1 MVLTN
6 LGVLCKREGNLDD
19 AVAAYDRALSADPK
33 NRAAL
38 YNRAWARRQTGDL
51 RGAAAD
57 GRILVELFPQE
68 AGAHFELGAALL
80 VLGKEREALR
90 EYDRALE
97 LDPDHLDS
105 LLDRSMVRRSMGNLD
120 GAIADSTRRLEL
132 KPDDSYAHNNRGN
145 AYLDQ
150 GNLDA
155 ARRDLE
161 AAVALDPGNDK
172 ARKNLEILGRKMAA
186 AQPPAPR
193 PTATAAPPK
202 APPTAAP
209 PPQTAGMIEGA
220 TDAVPAAFISLD
232 PARMEPGGGPSADE
246 LWTPV
251 AQALPKAAAPSV
263 VSPMPRPLDPG
274 NIDLVDYQAAVV
286 SAVEAMRQIYG
297 PMSPAAEVRF
307 GAKWAPMFDNPFPEA
322 VAYLNRLNPLLS
334 QFLATRAA
342 ITEVALD
349 LEAALGEASYA
360 EGFGDPDGLETAM
373 ALALIHH
380 DQLQA
385 LAARLRLIVE
395 DVLALGEPPD
405 PVADKARRRKRF
417 LDTLAATRDLLPA
430 GGPDAGAAPGQ
441 FVLADTWSQVAV
453 DQSTPH
459 FRNSVTAQ
467 GTTIRSSSEF
477 VPFQGGQKPYTK
489 AYSYSWSGV
498 PQRHAAGEEF
508 TLSLRAEDGGCTGT
522 NYYSTSLYLSLL
534 SASGTPEEVA
544 HAISELK
551 ANGPRAYEAYTPLWY
566 PRKLGS
572 AGFQVD
578 TRDGAGQMWGE
589 SAATD
594 SFTGPGATDAPQY
607 ASGAMV
613 RAYALEFSALT
624 DAGVGRVYYVYLWDP
639 TGASVR
645 EVDLE
650 TAGSHTVTAET
661 PESILRRQYHDAN
674 VAYFSDRVADL
685 QRQLGTAGDQSQR
698 DFLRWQI
705 LAAEANLQ
713 GERDAITSLD
723 TGQWVRTRTGF
734 DNLCAYQAAHRSA
747 VEDARWTAVRRKI
760 NGAYRMLRLAPI
772 DQRDDLRK
780 FLERQF
786 DPELIASGD
795 PAKVGEVVEAVT
807 NRIQGHWEG
816 ESATEEAKAWEQE
829 ENIFWAQSIKMGAT
843 ILLTGD
849 VSKAAISFGA
859 TLAQA
864 QWAANAAGALYGG
877 VTGYVEGG
885 PGAALKESIASTGIV
900 AMAATEAVQG
910 YRDATARGSEWKDAF
925 KEGAARGGT
934 ILVLGKGLEFGAQG
948 LARWFAGKP
957 PTVQEAFEQARFRQ
971 QLDWDR
977 SLVDHFQRK
986 QWELA
991 QAVSQGAPMS
1001 AVQALNQEIRGLTG
1015 SINGSYGAKWL
1026 LKNQANAI
1034 SQAAFVGSVEEI
1046 YEDVMPTF
1054 RRNLEAMGY
1063 DLTGVEFNPIR
1074 NASSAGSPGMD
1085 WDVALSEAS
1094 ERGTIL
1100 RNGQPVGLATL
1111 QDDAQR
1117 AMNRS
1122 YFDVTGISARQTDIA
1137 VTTSIH
1143 PEAYWD
1149 RRWLDRVV
1157 DYEGLDPTRIDQA
1170 RWVTRHKAV
1179 EVMHKDHMNSI
1190 QKTQE
1195 ICRGTAKDLDT
1206 KLLKYLDHKIT
1217 AAGAVPG
1224 NAQQVKRLQELK
1236 AHWVEVRDGMSR
1248 IGTQETDPEVIR
1260 REMENLKQLTGGQDA
1275 FDIVENMNDLWQAL
1289 DKWVAR

>member
-1 MVLTN
+1 MVRKFSWRWLSLGIILCAATATAQTAEEALSRANAHYAEQRFEETVAACDEAIAANPAFSEAYRRRGWAYRFLERWAEADADFTTAISLEPTNPMLFNGRATARYNAGRLADALSDEDRALELDPDYVNALMMRGLIRQGLDDMAGARQDLERALALDPANVMVLTN
-6 LGVLCKREGNLDD
+6 LGVLCKREGNLD
-19 AVAAYDRALSADPK
+19 AALAAYNRALSADPK

-220 TDAVPAAFISLD
+220 TDAVPAAFISLN

-430 GGPDAGAAPGQ
+430 GRARRRGGAGAVRAGRHLVPGRGRPVHPPLPQ
-441 FVLADTWSQVAV
+441 QRHRPGDDNPLVERVRSLPGRPETV
-453 DQSTPH
+453 H
-459 FRNSVTAQ
+459 Q
-467 GTTIRSSSEF
+467 GLQLLLVRSS
-477 VPFQGGQKPYTK
+477 
-489 AYSYSWSGV
+489 A
-498 PQRHAAGEEF
+498 
-508 TLSLRAEDGGCTGT
+508 
-522 NYYSTSLYLSLL
+522 
-534 SASGTPEEVA
+534 
-544 HAISELK
+544 
-551 ANGPRAYEAYTPLWY
+551 
-566 PRKLGS
+566 
-572 AGFQVD
+572 
-578 TRDGAGQMWGE
+578 
-589 SAATD
+589 
-594 SFTGPGATDAPQY
+594 
-607 ASGAMV
+607 
-613 RAYALEFSALT
+613 
-624 DAGVGRVYYVYLWDP
+624 
-639 TGASVR
+639 
-645 EVDLE
+645 
-650 TAGSHTVTAET
+650 
-661 PESILRRQYHDAN
+661 
-674 VAYFSDRVADL
+674 
-685 QRQLGTAGDQSQR
+685 
-698 DFLRWQI
+698 
-705 LAAEANLQ
+705 
-713 GERDAITSLD
+713 
-723 TGQWVRTRTGF
+723 
-734 DNLCAYQAAHRSA
+734 
-747 VEDARWTAVRRKI
+747 
-760 NGAYRMLRLAPI
+760 
-772 DQRDDLRK
+772 
-780 FLERQF
+780 
-786 DPELIASGD
+786 
-795 PAKVGEVVEAVT
+795 
-807 NRIQGHWEG
+807 
-816 ESATEEAKAWEQE
+816 
-829 ENIFWAQSIKMGAT
+829 
-843 ILLTGD
+843 
-849 VSKAAISFGA
+849 
-859 TLAQA
+859 
-864 QWAANAAGALYGG
+864 
-877 VTGYVEGG
+877 
-885 PGAALKESIASTGIV
+885 
-900 AMAATEAVQG
+900 
-910 YRDATARGSEWKDAF
+910 
-925 KEGAARGGT
+925 AARGRRGVHP
-934 ILVLGKGLEFGAQG
+934 LPAGGGRRLHRHQLLLHQP
-948 LARWFAGKP
+948 LPFA
-957 PTVQEAFEQARFRQ
+957 
-971 QLDWDR
+971 
-977 SLVDHFQRK
+977 
-986 QWELA
+986 
-991 QAVSQGAPMS
+991 
-1001 AVQALNQEIRGLTG
+1001 
-1015 SINGSYGAKWL
+1015 
-1026 LKNQANAI
+1026 
-1034 SQAAFVGSVEEI
+1034 
-1046 YEDVMPTF
+1046 
-1054 RRNLEAMGY
+1054 
-1063 DLTGVEFNPIR
+1063 
-1074 NASSAGSPGMD
+1074 
-1085 WDVALSEAS
+1085 
-1094 ERGTIL
+1094 
-1100 RNGQPVGLATL
+1100 
-1111 QDDAQR
+1111 AQR
-1117 AMNRS
+1117 QR
-1122 YFDVTGISARQTDIA
+1122 
-1137 VTTSIH
+1137 
-1143 PEAYWD
+1143 
-1149 RRWLDRVV
+1149 
-1157 DYEGLDPTRIDQA
+1157 DP
-1170 RWVTRHKAV
+1170 
-1179 EVMHKDHMNSI
+1179 
-1190 QKTQE
+1190 
-1195 ICRGTAKDLDT
+1195 
-1206 KLLKYLDHKIT
+1206 
-1217 AAGAVPG
+1217 
-1224 NAQQVKRLQELK
+1224 
-1236 AHWVEVRDGMSR
+1236 
-1248 IGTQETDPEVIR
+1248 
-1260 REMENLKQLTGGQDA
+1260 
-1275 FDIVENMNDLWQAL
+1275 
-1289 DKWVAR
+1289 